1 MVIDWQKIR
10 RDKYSKDKF
19 NEKLHLS
26 LMENHLIDYSPTDSS
41 NYTLFN
47 QLILK
52 AAAETATKPKSSDKF
67 WFHF

>member
-1 MVIDWQKIR
+1 
-10 RDKYSKDKF
+10 
-19 NEKLHLS
+19 
-26 LMENHLIDYSPTDSS
+26 MENNLIDYSPTDSS